1 MTKDL
6 LTIQSARI
14 GAVDTAL
21 LGPLD
26 LTLAAGEALAL
37 FGPNGAGKSTLLRA
51 IMGLEALDA
60 GEDHLR
66 WRASQRR

>member
-6 LTIQSARI
+6 LNIQSARI

-51 IMGLEALDA
+51 IMG
-60 GEDHLR
+60 
-66 WRASQRR
+66 